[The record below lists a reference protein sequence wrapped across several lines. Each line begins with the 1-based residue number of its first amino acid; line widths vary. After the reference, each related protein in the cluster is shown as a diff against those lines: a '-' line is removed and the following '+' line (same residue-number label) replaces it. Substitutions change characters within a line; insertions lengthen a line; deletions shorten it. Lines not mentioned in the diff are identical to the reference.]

1 VTGVDLEPDDLAG
14 RIRDLLRAR
23 LPSVHDLAVSPPTRI
38 FGGNARRA
46 WACEA
51 SWTADGTHRVEPMI
65 LLVRL
70 AGSQVRTDPAWE
82 VAVLDTLTGQRVRAP
97 KVWGHDVEGRLF
109 GSPAVLLQRLPGR
122 ADAVEYLG
130 APWEVGRARTLDL
143 ARAAAELHA
152 AQPGGQR
159 PDGPPR
165 QESQLAFWRSRFEA
179 SRPEPHPALSWLFDW
194 LERHEAAPA
203 RRTLV
208 HGDLRPGNVLYDGA
222 AIVGL
227 LDWEMAHVGD
237 PVEDLAW
244 AYRALWSPR
253 RFVPLEEFVAAY
265 EAAGGPP
272 VAAESLR
279 WNRIFCEVRYATI
292 SLQAARSFLDGH
304 SRNLRL
310 IDRARTV
317 PPAVRLCLEWISAA
331 DPAVAP
337 C

>member
-1 VTGVDLEPDDLAG
+1 
-14 RIRDLLRAR
+14 
-23 LPSVHDLAVSPPTRI
+23 
-38 FGGNARRA
+38 
-46 WACEA
+46 
-51 SWTADGTHRVEPMI
+51 
-65 LLVRL
+65 
-70 AGSQVRTDPAWE
+70 
-82 VAVLDTLTGQRVRAP
+82 
-97 KVWGHDVEGRLF
+97 
-109 GSPAVLLQRLPGR
+109 
-122 ADAVEYLG
+122 
-130 APWEVGRARTLDL
+130 
-143 ARAAAELHA
+143 
-152 AQPGGQR
+152 
-159 PDGPPR
+159 
-165 QESQLAFWRSRFEA
+165 
-179 SRPEPHPALSWLFDW
+179 
-194 LERHEAAPA
+194 
-203 RRTLV
+203 
-208 HGDLRPGNVLYDGA
+208 
-222 AIVGL
+222 VGL

-272 VAAESLR
+272 VTTESLR